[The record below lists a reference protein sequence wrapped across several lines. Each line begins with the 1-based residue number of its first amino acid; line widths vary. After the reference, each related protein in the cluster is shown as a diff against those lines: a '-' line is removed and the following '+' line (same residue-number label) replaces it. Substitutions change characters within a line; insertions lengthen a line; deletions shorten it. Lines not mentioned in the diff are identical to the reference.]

1 MKVRTYESGVRDQ
14 VEFDAT
20 PFGGKVLFRTLKQ
33 AVHMYQANLR
43 QGTVSTRG
51 RDQVAGSNKKPW
63 KQKHTGRARAG
74 STRSP
79 LWRGG
84 GVIFGPHPRPMGS
97 RLPQQIRRRALIES
111 LKGKIRDGEL
121 RVIDGLRA
129 DAPKTKPFAGLA
141 GTFEVARSSI
151 IVLAG
156 PAPAL
161 VKSLRNLAR
170 FRLCDA
176 GSLNALDVVNAD
188 KVLVAREAFAS
199 LDRRAKESDA
209 SGD

>member
-1 MKVRTYESGVRDQ
+1 
-14 VEFDAT
+14 
-20 PFGGKVLFRTLKQ
+20 
-33 AVHMYQANLR
+33 
-43 QGTVSTRG
+43 
-51 RDQVAGSNKKPW
+51 
-63 KQKHTGRARAG
+63 